1 MCRHGHLK
9 AVPIVLTWA
18 ALSLCAG
25 GCRDKLPAPPLR
37 QDKAVQ
43 GDAGSPSASAAAPG
57 QVVQL
62 VIDYG
67 DGAQK
72 RFSAIPWRDGMTVLD
87 VLQSTQQ
94 RPHGVAF
101 TVRGSGE
108 AALLTKLDDQANEE
122 GAAGARNWL
131 FYVNDHLA
139 DKSLGAATVKSG
151 DTILWKFERYVE

>member
-1 MCRHGHLK
+1 MCRHAHLVVFLI
-9 AVPIVLTWA
+9 ALIWA

-25 GCRDKLPAPPLR
+25 GCREKLSTPPIR

-43 GDAGSPSASAAAPG
+43 GATDGPSASAAALG

-87 VLQSTQQ
+87 VLHSAQQS
-94 RPHGVAF
+94 PHGITL

-122 GAAGARNWL
+122 SAAGARNWL
-131 FYVNDHLA
+131 FYINDHLA